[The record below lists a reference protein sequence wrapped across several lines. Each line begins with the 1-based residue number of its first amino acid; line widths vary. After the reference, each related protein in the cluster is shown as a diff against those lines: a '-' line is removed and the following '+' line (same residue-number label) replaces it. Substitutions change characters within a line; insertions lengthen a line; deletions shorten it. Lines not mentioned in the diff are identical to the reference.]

1 MAKRGRKSWEEIM
14 KTEKNPDFNY
24 GTINGKYS
32 KYKKGDP
39 IPDITTLLEQNVVI
53 WGETTKNIE
62 VLKNLPL
69 RIILMSLVH
78 KSFYYAIPK
87 EKGVKNEN

>member
-1 MAKRGRKSWEEIM
+1 MAKRGRKSWEEII
-14 KTEKNPDFNY
+14 KSEEAYDCNY

-62 VLKNLPL
+62 SLKNLPL
-69 RIILMSLVH
+69 RIILMSLVD
-78 KSFYYAIPK
+78 KYFYYAIPK
-87 EKGVKNEN
+87 EKRGKK